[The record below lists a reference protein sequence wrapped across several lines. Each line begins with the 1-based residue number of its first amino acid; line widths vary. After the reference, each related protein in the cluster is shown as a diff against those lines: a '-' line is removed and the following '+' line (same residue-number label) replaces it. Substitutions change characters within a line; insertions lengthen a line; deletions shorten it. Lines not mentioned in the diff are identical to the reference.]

1 MKNIKVGTKM
11 KYWKNLTDKEKK
23 EVYEEVCKSEL
34 YQDVLNEIGS
44 GWCTEFS
51 ETFMMYKNAETEKG
65 DIISVE
71 RFKEILFN
79 ILKNLKGEINE

>member
-1 MKNIKVGTKM
+1 M
-11 KYWKNLTDKEKK
+11 KYWKNLTDKEKIQIYN
-23 EVYEEVCKSEL
+23 EICNSEL
-34 YQDVLNEIGS
+34 YQETLQEKGN

-51 ETFMMYKNAETEKG
+51 ERFMMYKNVETEKG

-79 ILKNLKGEINE
+79 ILKNLKGEVNE

>member
-1 MKNIKVGTKM
+1 M
-11 KYWKNLTDKEKK
+11 KYWKNLTDKEKIQIYN
-23 EVYEEVCKSEL
+23 EISNSEL
-34 YQDVLNEIGS
+34 YQETLQEKGN

-79 ILKNLKGEINE
+79 ILKNLKGEVNE

>member
-1 MKNIKVGTKM
+1 M
-11 KYWKNLTDKEKK
+11 KYLKDLTDEEKLQIYD
-23 EVYEEVCKSEL
+23 EICNSEL
-34 YQDVLNEIGS
+34 YQETLQEKGN

-65 DIISVE
+65 KIISVE

-79 ILKNLKGEINE
+79 ILKNLKGEVNE

>member
-1 MKNIKVGTKM
+1 MKNIKVGTKK

-34 YQDVLNEIGS
+34 YQDVLNEVGS

-51 ETFMMYKNAETEKG
+51 ETFMMYKNAETENG
-65 DIISVE
+65 ELITVE
-71 RFKEILFN
+71 RFKEI
-79 ILKNLKGEINE
+79 ILDKLRTYL

>member
-1 MKNIKVGTKM
+1 
-11 KYWKNLTDKEKK
+11 
-23 EVYEEVCKSEL
+23 
-34 YQDVLNEIGS
+34 
-44 GWCTEFS
+44 
-51 ETFMMYKNAETEKG
+51 MMYKNAETEKG

>member
-1 MKNIKVGTKM
+1 MIIAQNKEVEDIEKM

-34 YQDVLNEIGS
+34 YQDILNEVGS

-51 ETFMMYKNAETEKG
+51 ETFMMYKNAETENG
-65 DIISVE
+65 ELITVE
-71 RFKEILFN
+71 RFKEI
-79 ILKNLKGEINE
+79 ILDKLRMYL